1 MLYKPGYHPSDLVG
15 VLVQQLTNVHEGGQV
30 KGLIIRHEPGPSI
43 DSELGLPRV
52 RPPEVLLV
60 VTNCPIQYRSEELVP
75 TLRSII
81 E

>member
-1 MLYKPGYHPSDLVG
+1 MLYKPSYHPSDLVG

-30 KGLIIRHEPGPSI
+30 EGFIIRHEPGPGI
-43 DSELGLPRV
+43 DSKLGLPRV

-60 VTNCPIQYRSEELVP
+60 ITNCPIQYRSEELVSA
-75 TLRSII
+75 LRSIV